1 VRVCLLVTIAGVL
14 LVTAPGMRT
23 GRAPGRVAP
32 VSGPPH
38 LRVTGIATT
47 ARSAGNKRAAAAA
60 IL

>member
-1 VRVCLLVTIAGVL
+1 MCLLATIAGVL
-14 LVTAPGMRT
+14 LDTVRVDT
-23 GRAPGRVAP
+23 APGRVAP

>member
-1 VRVCLLVTIAGVL
+1 MTIAGVL